1 LHAIQKDSPNKAD
14 RGNHIPQNGSRQKEQ
29 VIKAFTGRMGTEL
42 FRLNLLKLIMLSPTS
57 TTSTNTTVK
66 KRFREVW
73 LSYQFAKALELI

>member
-1 LHAIQKDSPNKAD
+1 
-14 RGNHIPQNGSRQKEQ
+14 
-29 VIKAFTGRMGTEL
+29 MGTEL